1 MKRTLLWGLIL
12 VPVFYYVALIGGAL
26 TYPGYSH
33 VTRYA
38 SELGAADA
46 PYPGLFNY
54 NIIAG
59 GLAAIAGSI
68 GMALTLRDLSGRA
81 GWAIAAGVCL
91 AAWGVAMVMGGSFP
105 MPDDRHGAYGL
116 GLAGQLVPLFTILA
130 LRGVPDS
137 GRLKLFLAVIF
148 VASSAVLA
156 IMFGVGE
163 LVTRANVG
171 IWQRIN
177 SGLGIPWMAVLGIAL
192 LLRTRRPTAAD
203 TGTARA

>member
-1 MKRTLLWGLIL
+1 MTRRLLWGLIL
-12 VPVFYYVALIGGAL
+12 VPLFYYVALIGGAM

-38 SELGAADA
+38 SELGAAGA

-54 NIIAG
+54 NIIAS
-59 GLAAIAGSI
+59 GLAAIAGAA
-68 GMALTLRDLSGRA
+68 GLALALRDLSGRA
-81 GWAIAAGVCL
+81 GWAMAAGACL
-91 AAWGVAMVMGGSFP
+91 AAWGAAMVMGGSFP

-130 LRGVPDS
+130 LRGVPS
-137 GRLKLFLAVIF
+137 TGRLRLFLAVIF
-148 VASSAVLA
+148 IASSAVLA
-156 IMFGVGE
+156 VMFGVGE

-192 LLRTRRPTAAD
+192 LLRTKGTAAA
-203 TGTARA
+203 GARTA

>member
-1 MKRTLLWGLIL
+1 MTRRLLWGLIL
-12 VPVFYYVALIGGAL
+12 VPIFYYVALIGGAM

-38 SELGAADA
+38 SELGAAGA

-54 NIIAG
+54 NIIAS
-59 GLAAIAGSI
+59 GLAAIAGAA
-68 GMALTLRDLSGRA
+68 GLALSLRDLSGRS
-81 GWAIAAGVCL
+81 GWAMAAGICL
-91 AAWGVAMVMGGSFP
+91 AAWGAAMVMGGSFP

-130 LRGVPDS
+130 LRGVPS
-137 GRLKLFLAVIF
+137 TGRLKLFLAVIF

-156 IMFGVGE
+156 VMFGVGE

-177 SGLGIPWMAVLGIAL
+177 SGLGIPWMTVLGIAL
-192 LLRTRRPTAAD
+192 LLRTKGNAAAGARTA
-203 TGTARA
+203 